1 MSSENTKKYV
11 FDEIHG
17 YIVLDPLMRDL
28 VDTPPVQ
35 RLRRVKQL
43 SQAWYVFPGAVH
55 TRFSHSLGVMRL
67 AEKITDKLINDGVL
81 SKDDR
86 DLLRCAALLH
96 DVGHTPYSHALEYVF
111 YSNYGVNHEEL
122 SYIVINEEPHIREV
136 LSNHGLSPDEVA
148 RIVTGTHR
156 EPAFNNIL
164 NGDLDVDRLDYLP
177 RDALHTGVK
186 YGLIDLER
194 ITQTI
199 TLDDEGYVAVHPK
212 AIHAV
217 ESFYVSR
224 LHMYRS
230 VYYHKTITGYQLL
243 LAAIYEMILFEREV
257 RSLLEPFTSL
267 EGIRKSVREGS
278 ICAWDDFLVGGVLNV
293 VLSRKL
299 GSEVLRELIKSYVN
313 RRGYKAFYN
322 HISFKQEQGIA
333 SLEVD
338 KLNRVS
344 KTLLARGV
352 NTYTFRT
359 YTESV
364 PIISSEKEVRVLSNM
379 RSVKI
384 SELEDSIV
392 KSLPRY
398 MEIIRIYA
406 LPALE
411 KVVKDLI

>member
-1 MSSENTKKYV
+1 MSGENTRKYV

-17 YIVLDPLMRDL
+17 YIILDPLMRDL

-55 TRFSHSLGVMRL
+55 TRFSHSLGVMKL
-67 AEKITDKLINDGVL
+67 AEKITDKLINDGIL

-111 YSNYGVNHEEL
+111 YSRYGINHEEL
-122 SYIVINEEPHIREV
+122 SYMIINEEPHIKEV
-136 LSNHGLSPDEVA
+136 LSNHGLSSNEIA
-148 RIVTGTHR
+148 KIVTGTHE
-156 EPAFNNIL
+156 EPAFNNLL

-177 RDALHTGVK
+177 RDALHTGVR

-194 ITQTI
+194 IIQTI
-199 TLDDEGYVAVHPK
+199 TLDDKGYVAVHPK

-217 ESFYVSR
+217 ESFYISR

-257 RSLLEPFTSL
+257 KSLLEPFTSL

-293 VLSRKL
+293 VLARKI
-299 GSEVLRELIKSYVN
+299 GSEILRELIKAYIN

-322 HISFKQEQGIA
+322 HISFKQEQGIT
-333 SLEVD
+333 SSEID
-338 KLNRVS
+338 KLNRIS
-344 KTLLARGV
+344 KTLLTRGV
-352 NTYTFRT
+352 NAYTFRT

-364 PIISSEKEVRVLSNM
+364 PIISSEKEVRILSNAK
-379 RSVKI
+379 STKI
-384 SELEDSIV
+384 SELEDSII

-398 MEIIRIYA
+398 MEIVRIYA

-411 KVVKDLI
+411 EIIKNL